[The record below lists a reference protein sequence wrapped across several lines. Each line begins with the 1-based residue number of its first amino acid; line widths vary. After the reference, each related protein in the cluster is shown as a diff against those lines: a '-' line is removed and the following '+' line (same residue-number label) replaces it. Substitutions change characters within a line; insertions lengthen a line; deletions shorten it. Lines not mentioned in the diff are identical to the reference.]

1 MSILVILDRSSF
13 RVLFDKIACVYL
25 RTSRYSSRPPGPQ
38 QQTQHVQWSIYKT
51 DRQTDRHGQTEG
63 RTQGCFIDPAAIAEG
78 PRDASCQLKSCQLPR
93 NSAETT
99 YTTSPDQIDGIK
111 LEI

>member
-1 MSILVILDRSSF
+1 MSILVILDRSSV

-51 DRQTDRHGQTEG
+51 DRQTDTRTDG
-63 RTQGCFIDPAAIAEG
+63 RT
-78 PRDASCQLKSCQLPR
+78 DARLFHRPCLALLC
-93 NSAETT
+93 
-99 YTTSPDQIDGIK
+99 D
-111 LEI
+111 

>member
-1 MSILVILDRSSF
+1 MITKKDDILSAIKAYMSQINLQHETTKSS
-13 RVLFDKIACVYL
+13 
-25 RTSRYSSRPPGPQ
+25 
-38 QQTQHVQWSIYKT
+38 
-51 DRQTDRHGQTEG
+51 
-63 RTQGCFIDPAAIAEG
+63 AIAEG

-99 YTTSPDQIDGIK
+99 YTASPDQIDVMK